1 MNGTPIVATHSSTR
15 VPFRMHATP
24 GTTYRV
30 PPPPPAH
37 WATPPPS
44 TSTPSVA
51 IATTRAPP
59 GSTRF
64 VPVMRLGALIV
75 AELASDAASR
85 GGEMVY
91 VAQCVDDDEEDGGCG
106 GSSSARC
113 GLEAL
118 RCAATARGAWLDAMA
133 ASGRASGTTR
143 SSTDG
148 WAEKA
153 YGKPRVVKRRGGKPP
168 SSVSPES
175 ASEGGG
181 VSSSVS
187 SSTSSSSSS
196 SSGPTP
202 SEAYRVAGNGR
213 RFPATKPV
221 VGVPPPRD
229 AHRVVVSE
237 KKRRE
242 PTLKNKPVGVD
253 PVASRSKAGKPPRST
268 RREKSA
274 TTKSPETPLLD
285 DGARRVVP
293 ENPPRLQSK
302 STDTAKRSST
312 ASSSSSTAGKK
323 PSSTVDR
330 IKTGARKRMLR
341 RRVESV
347 QQSFW
352 EFSAFLSKHA
362 RTLDQRG
369 GGGFHDVANAGI
381 IRRLRERIQATQRQR
396 LEHDSVLERMPVPI
410 PPPEHLVGA
419 FDPSLLTK
427 CACPKAE
434 TYEMD
439 KDAIRGYDFFAETC
453 PCERCLKTFARAL
466 TDRRCACPKC
476 LAKYSETVHANPE
489 RRNASGTARKLFEID
504 DEFEDKWTRIAEAYS
519 GAVGAF
525 TLRRIEQLLDKL
537 KTPILCLPAAS
548 A

>member
-1 MNGTPIVATHSSTR
+1 MK
-15 VPFRMHATP
+15 
-24 GTTYRV
+24 
-30 PPPPPAH
+30 
-37 WATPPPS
+37 
-44 TSTPSVA
+44 
-51 IATTRAPP
+51 
-59 GSTRF
+59 
-64 VPVMRLGALIV
+64 RLGALIV

-91 VAQCVDDDEEDGGCG
+91 VAQCVDDDDDGEDGGCG

-118 RCAATARGAWLDAMA
+118 RCAATARGVWLDAMA

-181 VSSSVS
+181 VSSSDS
-187 SSTSSSSSS
+187 SSTSSSGS
-196 SSGPTP
+196 TP
-202 SEAYRVAGNGR
+202 SVAYRVAGNGR

-221 VGVPPPRD
+221 V
-229 AHRVVVSE
+229 VSE

-242 PTLKNKPVGVD
+242 PPPPKNKPVGVD

-274 TTKSPETPLLD
+274 ATKSPETPLPD
-285 DGARRVVP
+285 DGAHRVVP

-302 STDTAKRSST
+302 STGTAKRSST
-312 ASSSSSTAGKK
+312 ASSSSSTAEKK

-352 EFSAFLSKHA
+352 EFSEFLSKHA

-410 PPPEHLVGA
+410 PPPKHLVGA

>member
-1 MNGTPIVATHSSTR
+1 MKGTPIVASS
-15 VPFRMHATP
+15 FIDARMRTAP
-24 GTTYRV
+24 GTTYRAP
-30 PPPPPAH
+30 PPPPPAAR
-37 WATPPPS
+37 WMATTNA
-44 TSTPSVA
+44 TSSSEA

-64 VPVMRLGALIV
+64 VPVMRLGALVV
-75 AELASDAASR
+75 AELASDDASR

-91 VAQCVDDDEEDGGCG
+91 VAQCVDDGDDDESGGYGG
-106 GSSSARC
+106 GSAARC

-118 RCAATARGAWLDAMA
+118 RCAATARGVWLDATA
-133 ASGRASGTTR
+133 GAGRAGRASGTR
-143 SSTDG
+143 RTDA

-153 YGKPRVVKRRGGKPP
+153 YGKPRVVKRREGKPP
-168 SSVSPES
+168 SVSPES

-181 VSSSVS
+181 ASSA
-187 SSTSSSSSS
+187 SSTLSTSTCSSS

-202 SEAYRVAGNGR
+202 SEAYRAGNGR

-221 VGVPPPRD
+221 VGG
-229 AHRVVVSE
+229 VSE

-242 PTLKNKPVGVD
+242 TTTKTKKKSVVGVD
-253 PVASRSKAGKPPRST
+253 PAASRSKAAGKPPRST
-268 RREKSA
+268 RREKSEA
-274 TTKSPETPLLD
+274 TKSPETPLPD

-302 STDTAKRSST
+302 STDAAKRSSN
-312 ASSSSSTAGKK
+312 ASSSSSSSAATGKK
-323 PSSTVDR
+323 PFSTVDR

-369 GGGFHDVANAGI
+369 GGGFHDVTNAGI
-381 IRRLRERIQATQRQR
+381 VRRLRERVQATQRQR

-439 KDAIRGYDFFAETC
+439 KDAIHGYDFFAETC

-466 TDRRCACPKC
+466 RDRRCVCPRC

-504 DEFEDKWTRIAEAYS
+504 DDFEDKWTRIAESYS

>member
-1 MNGTPIVATHSSTR
+1 
-15 VPFRMHATP
+15 
-24 GTTYRV
+24 
-30 PPPPPAH
+30 
-37 WATPPPS
+37 
-44 TSTPSVA
+44 
-51 IATTRAPP
+51 
-59 GSTRF
+59 
-64 VPVMRLGALIV
+64 
-75 AELASDAASR
+75 
-85 GGEMVY
+85 MVY
-91 VAQCVDDDEEDGGCG
+91 VAQCVDDGDGEDV
-106 GSSSARC
+106 SSSARC

-118 RCAATARGAWLDAMA
+118 RCAATARGVWLDAMA
-133 ASGRASGTTR
+133 ASGRASGTR

-153 YGKPRVVKRRGGKPP
+153 YGKPRVVKRRGGEP
-168 SSVSPES
+168 STSVSPES

-181 VSSSVS
+181 VSSVS
-187 SSTSSSSSS
+187 SSTSSS

-202 SEAYRVAGNGR
+202 SEAYRFDAGNGR

-221 VGVPPPRD
+221 VPPPPPRN
-229 AHRVVVSE
+229 AHRVVSE

-242 PTLKNKPVGVD
+242 PPLPKKKPVGVD
-253 PVASRSKAGKPPRST
+253 PAASRSKAGKPPRST

-274 TTKSPETPLLD
+274 ATKSPETPLPD
-285 DGARRVVP
+285 DGAHRVVP

-302 STDTAKRSST
+302 STDAAKRSST
-312 ASSSSSTAGKK
+312 GSSSSSSSSTSTSAGKK
-323 PSSTVDR
+323 PSSPVDR

-352 EFSAFLSKHA
+352 DFSAFLSKHA

-381 IRRLRERIQATQRQR
+381 VRRLRERIQATQRQR

-466 TDRRCACPKC
+466 RDRRCACPKC

-504 DEFEDKWTRIAEAYS
+504 DGFEDTWTRIAEAYC

>member
-1 MNGTPIVATHSSTR
+1 
-15 VPFRMHATP
+15 MHAAA

-37 WATPPPS
+37 WTTPS
-44 TSTPSVA
+44 SSTPTPSEA

-75 AELASDAASR
+75 AELASDDASR

-91 VAQCVDDDEEDGGCG
+91 VAQCVDDGDGEDV
-106 GSSSARC
+106 SSSARC

-118 RCAATARGAWLDAMA
+118 RCAATARGVWLDAMA
-133 ASGRASGTTR
+133 ASGRASGTR

-153 YGKPRVVKRRGGKPP
+153 YGKPRVVKRRGGEP
-168 SSVSPES
+168 STSVSPES

-181 VSSSVS
+181 VSSVS
-187 SSTSSSSSS
+187 SSTSSS

-202 SEAYRVAGNGR
+202 SEAYRFDAGNGR

-221 VGVPPPRD
+221 VPPPPPRN
-229 AHRVVVSE
+229 AHRVVSE

-242 PTLKNKPVGVD
+242 PPLPKKKPVGVD
-253 PVASRSKAGKPPRST
+253 PAASRSKAGKPPRST

-274 TTKSPETPLLD
+274 ATKSPETPLPD
-285 DGARRVVP
+285 DGAHRVVP

-302 STDTAKRSST
+302 STDAAKRSST
-312 ASSSSSTAGKK
+312 GSSSSSSSSTSTSAGKK
-323 PSSTVDR
+323 PSSPVDR

-352 EFSAFLSKHA
+352 DFSAFLSKHA

-381 IRRLRERIQATQRQR
+381 VRRLRERIQATQRQR

-466 TDRRCACPKC
+466 RDRRCACPKC

-504 DEFEDKWTRIAEAYS
+504 DGFEDTWTRIAEAYC

>member
-1 MNGTPIVATHSSTR
+1 MRAGWTTPHRAPV
-15 VPFRMHATP
+15 
-24 GTTYRV
+24 V
-30 PPPPPAH
+30 PPPAVPE
-37 WATPPPS
+37 
-44 TSTPSVA
+44 A

-59 GSTRF
+59 GATRF
-64 VPVMRLGALIV
+64 VPVLRLGAIVV
-75 AELASDAASR
+75 AELASDEASR

-91 VAQCVDDDEEDGGCG
+91 VARCVDDEEGEGEG
-106 GSSSARC
+106 NRRGSSSSSARR

-118 RCAATARGAWLDAMA
+118 RCAATARGVWLEA
-133 ASGRASGTTR
+133 ATAAAVAGRASGTR
-143 SSTDG
+143 DAETDG

-153 YGKPRVVKRRGGKPP
+153 YGKPRAMKRRGTKTMPM
-168 SSVSPES
+168 VSPES
-175 ASEGGG
+175 ASDGGT
-181 VSSSVS
+181 SS
-187 SSTSSSSSS
+187 SSSSSS

-202 SEAYRVAGNGR
+202 SEAYRWANGRR

-221 VGVPPPRD
+221 VAPPPPTRD
-229 AHRVVVSE
+229 VQRVGGGVVVSE

-242 PTLKNKPVGVD
+242 TTKQTARVD
-253 PVASRSKAGKPPRST
+253 TAADDASRAKAGKPPRST

-274 TTKSPETPLLD
+274 ATKSPETPLPN
-285 DGARRVVP
+285 DGAHRVVP

-302 STDTAKRSST
+302 STDATKRSST
-312 ASSSSSTAGKK
+312 ASSSSSSSTTTAGKK

-369 GGGFHDVANAGI
+369 GGFHDVANAGI
-381 IRRLRERIQATQRQR
+381 IRRLRERVQAVQRQR
-396 LEHDSVLERMPVPI
+396 LELDSALERMPVPI
-410 PPPEHLVGA
+410 LPPEHLVGA

-427 CACPKAE
+427 CACHKAE
-434 TYEMD
+434 AYEMD
-439 KDAIRGYDFFAETC
+439 KDVIRGYDFFAETC

-466 TDRRCACPKC
+466 RDRRCVCPRC

-489 RRNASGTARKLFEID
+489 CRNASGTARKLFDID
-504 DEFEDKWTRIAEAYS
+504 DDFEDKWTRIAESYS

-537 KTPILCLPAAS
+537 KSPILCLPSAS

>member
-1 MNGTPIVATHSSTR
+1 MRDS
-15 VPFRMHATP
+15 
-24 GTTYRV
+24 GTTYRAPPG
-30 PPPPPAH
+30 PPPIPMRWMTTVAMPSAS
-37 WATPPPS
+37 ATP
-44 TSTPSVA
+44 TEA
-51 IATTRAPP
+51 IATTNAPP

-64 VPVMRLGALIV
+64 VPVMRLGALVV
-75 AELASDAASR
+75 AELASDDASR

-91 VAQCVDDDEEDGGCG
+91 VARCVDDDDEGEGGCG
-106 GSSSARC
+106 GGGGSARC

-118 RCAATARGAWLDAMA
+118 RCAATARGVWL
-133 ASGRASGTTR
+133 ASGAGRAGRASGTR
-143 SSTDG
+143 RTDG

-153 YGKPRVVKRRGGKPP
+153 YGKPRTVKRRGGKPV
-168 SSVSPES
+168 SVSPES

-181 VSSSVS
+181 VSSA
-187 SSTSSSSSS
+187 SSTSS

-202 SEAYRVAGNGR
+202 SEAYRAGNGR

-221 VGVPPPRD
+221 VGV
-229 AHRVVVSE
+229 VSE

-242 PTLKNKPVGVD
+242 TTTTTKTEPVGVD
-253 PVASRSKAGKPPRST
+253 PAASRSKAGRPPRST
-268 RREKSA
+268 RRAKSA
-274 TTKSPETPLLD
+274 ATKSPETPLPD
-285 DGARRVVP
+285 DGARRGVP
-293 ENPPRLQSK
+293 ENPPLLQSK
-302 STDTAKRSST
+302 STDAAKRSLN
-312 ASSSSSTAGKK
+312 ASSSSSSTTAGKK
-323 PSSTVDR
+323 PSVDR

-362 RTLDQRG
+362 RALDRRG
-369 GGGFHDVANAGI
+369 GGGFYDVANAGI
-381 IRRLRERIQATQRQR
+381 VRRLRECVQATQRQR

-439 KDAIRGYDFFAETC
+439 KDVIRGYDFFAETC

-466 TDRRCACPKC
+466 RDRRCVCPRC

-504 DEFEDKWTRIAEAYS
+504 DDFEDKWTRIAESYS

-525 TLRRIEQLLDKL
+525 TLRRLEQLLDKL
-537 KTPILCLPAAS
+537 KTPTLCLPAAS

>member
-1 MNGTPIVATHSSTR
+1 MRAR
-15 VPFRMHATP
+15 
-24 GTTYRV
+24 GTTYRA
-30 PPPPPAH
+30 PPPPPPPTH
-37 WATPPPS
+37 WMASSATPS
-44 TSTPSVA
+44 ASDTA

-64 VPVMRLGALIV
+64 VPVMRLGALVV
-75 AELASDAASR
+75 AELASEDASR

-91 VAQCVDDDEEDGGCG
+91 VAQCVDDGEDDGG
-106 GSSSARC
+106 SARC

-118 RCAATARGAWLDAMA
+118 RCAAMARGVWLNAMA
-133 ASGRASGTTR
+133 GRAGRASGTSL

-168 SSVSPES
+168 SVSPES
-175 ASEGGG
+175 AASEGGGG
-181 VSSSVS
+181 VSST
-187 SSTSSSSSS
+187 STSTSSSSS

-202 SEAYRVAGNGR
+202 SEAYRAGNGR
-213 RFPATKPV
+213 RFPAMKPV
-221 VGVPPPRD
+221 VG
-229 AHRVVVSE
+229 VVSE
-237 KKRRE
+237 KKRSE
-242 PTLKNKPVGVD
+242 TTTKTKNKPVGVD
-253 PVASRSKAGKPPRST
+253 PGASRSKAGKPPRST
-268 RREKSA
+268 TRREKSA
-274 TTKSPETPLLD
+274 ATESPETPLPD
-285 DGARRVVP
+285 DDARRVVP

-302 STDTAKRSST
+302 STGAAKRSST
-312 ASSSSSTAGKK
+312 ASTASSASSASTTGKK

-352 EFSAFLSKHA
+352 EFSVFLSKHA

-369 GGGFHDVANAGI
+369 VGGFHDVANAGI
-381 IRRLRERIQATQRQR
+381 VRRLRECVQATQRQR

-453 PCERCLKTFARAL
+453 PCERCLKTFAGAL
-466 TDRRCACPKC
+466 RDRRCVCPRC

-504 DEFEDKWTRIAEAYS
+504 DDFEDKWTRIAESYS

-537 KTPILCLPAAS
+537 KTPILCLPAAF